1 MSPSEIR
8 AELLDTVPGLSEIAR
23 AVSAGEVVPPT
34 ASPRLDGFDEEPA
47 AAGPAWSDAAF
58 VDELRAEHT
67 RLGASPESRR
77 NLDALSGEGA
87 ACVVTGQQPGLLL
100 GPLFCFYKLAGAV
113 AIARE
118 LSARHGRRVVP
129 VYWCGADDSDF
140 EEVRRAWAHHPD
152 TGPFRAEIPATAWQ
166 PGQRVGD
173 VIDAS
178 LPEIEAAALRRAGV
192 PETVEA
198 WLASMQDLHAL
209 ADRARAWTLRMFSDD
224 GLVVVDAR
232 SSRLRALGRPLFERY
247 ASEHARVTAALEQHT
262 RALREQDWPVP
273 IDERARSSGLFRL
286 DGDRRRKVEP
296 EEMGSVDVDHVTP
309 SVLLRPV
316 WQDALLGPAA
326 AVLGPAE
333 LAYHGQLSPL
343 YDVLGVRAAR
353 PAARPHAVLVPSDV
367 PWPDDADARAA
378 VLRGDE
384 SVLRRS
390 RLPAAWG
397 DAVGEAGAQARAAME
412 ALETSVGDDRARRE
426 VRRVTARVEQEI
438 DRLRDRLASVQADG
452 DPGRRAAWFDLRGRP
467 QERAYAAPQWWAA
480 WQDDAAV
487 ARTELERAHVRAL
500 QTGRPP
506 CVALHLDP
514 RREESDG

>member
-1 MSPSEIR
+1 MSPPEIR

-23 AVSAGEVVPPT
+23 AVSTGEVVPPT
-34 ASPRLDGFDEEPA
+34 ASPRLDGFDEEPT
-47 AAGPAWSDAAF
+47 AGGAAWSDPAF
-58 VDELRAEHT
+58 ADELRAEHA
-67 RLGASPESRR
+67 RLGASAQSRR
-77 NLDALSGEGA
+77 NLEALCGEGA

-140 EEVRRAWAHHPD
+140 DEVRRAWAYHPT
-152 TGPFRAEIPATAWQ
+152 TGPFRAEIPSAVWQ

-173 VIDAS
+173 VSDPS
-178 LPEIEAAALRRAGV
+178 LPEIESAALRRAGV
-192 PETVEA
+192 PETVDA
-198 WLASMQDLHAL
+198 WLASMRDLDAL
-209 ADRARAWTLRMFSDD
+209 ADRARAWALRMFAGD

-247 ASEHARVTAALEQHT
+247 ASEHARITAVLEKHT
-262 RALREQDWPVP
+262 RALQERDWPVP
-273 IDERARSSGLFRL
+273 IDAKARASGLFRL

-296 EEMGSVDVDHVTP
+296 EEMGSVDLDHVTP

-316 WQDALLGPAA
+316 WQDALLGPVA

-333 LAYHGQLSPL
+333 LAYHGQLAPL
-343 YDVLGVRAAR
+343 YDALGVRAAR
-353 PAARPHAVLVPSDV
+353 PAARPHAVLIPSDV
-367 PWPDDADARAA
+367 PWPDDAAARSA

-397 DAVGEAGAQARAAME
+397 DAVDEIGAGVRSAME
-412 ALETSVGDDRARRE
+412 TLEAAVVDDHARRE
-426 VRRVTARVEQEI
+426 VGRAAARVQQEI
-438 DRLRDRLASVQADG
+438 ERLRDRLAAARGGAD
-452 DPGRRAAWFDLRGRP
+452 PARRAAWFDLRGRP

-480 WQDDAAV
+480 WRDDAAA
-487 ARTELERAHVRAL
+487 ARAELERSHLRAL
-500 QTGRPP
+500 EAGRPP
-506 CVALHLDP
+506 CVALHLGP
-514 RREESDG
+514 RREERDR